1 MPCRSEIPI
10 AFAHG
15 TIGLLAQIMMALAL
29 RYERAVTFAVCRSFQ
44 IVFVFLFQVGL
55 IHFNTIQFV
64 FILFLNILFTVCR
77 SFQIV
82 FVFTISSKLL
92 M

>member
-64 FILFLNILFTVCR
+64 FMFKYIVTFAVCR

-82 FVFTISSKLL
+82 FLFQVGF
-92 M
+92 